1 MGYALVELI
10 AGLYSNQKAA
20 VRWNGQLTE
29 WFSIGRGTRQ
39 GCNISPTEFN
49 LYAERIMR
57 KLDEKNIE
65 EDSEGELV
73 IGGRR
78 LTNLRYADDTTLL
91 ASTQEKAQKI
101 FKDLILE
108 SAQYNMQINVKKT
121 KTMVVTRNEGI
132 QAKLEHEGEHLD
144 QVKDFTF

>member
-1 MGYALVELI
+1 MERTVDELD
-10 AGLYSNQKAA
+10 
-20 VRWNGQLTE
+20 E
-29 WFSIGRGTRQ
+29 WFSIGRVIRQ

-49 LYAERIMR
+49 LYTERIMR
-57 KLDEKNIE
+57 KIDEENIE

-73 IGGRR
+73 ISGRR

-91 ASTQEKAQKI
+91 ASTQEKAKKI

-108 SAQYNMQINVKKT
+108 SAQYNMQINAKKT

-132 QAKLEHEGEHLD
+132 QAKLEHKGEYLD
-144 QVKDFTF
+144 